1 MSFLPVEEQ
10 LKVLLRGVVDYHVPE
25 EFKKKLEKSRAENK
39 PLRIKLG
46 ADPTAPDLHL
56 GHLVVLRKLRQF
68 QDMGHQV
75 IFLIGDF
82 TSQIGDPTGK
92 SETRKPLTKEQVAIN
107 AKTYTEQVFRILDK
121 DKTEIVFN
129 SHWLGKMSATDLIT
143 LSAKYTVARML
154 ERDDFKKRYT
164 SGRAISV
171 HEFIYPLLQGYDSVE
186 VHADVELGGS
196 DQLFN
201 LLVGRQLQKEY
212 GQESQIVLT
221 MPLLEGTDARVE
233 DGKLIGAK
241 MSKSLG
247 NYVGISEPCDV
258 IYGKIMSICDEL
270 MWRYYDLLSNRSLE
284 DIAQRKATM
293 HPMEAKHDLA
303 AEIAGWFYPAEEVA
317 SVSAAWKAQ
326 FSGKSIPTDIDEF
339 TLTAVDGSLDLIR
352 VLVDTKLA
360 PSTSEA
366 RRLITGGG
374 VKKDG
379 EVAYQDIKTQLPS
392 GDVVL
397 KVGKRRWAKIHIVG

>member
-10 LKVLLRGVVDYHVPE
+10 LKVLLRSVVDYHVPE

-39 PLRIKLG
+39 PLRVKLG

-68 QDMGHQV
+68 QDLGHQV
-75 IFLIGDF
+75 VFLIGDF
-82 TSQIGDPTGK
+82 TSRIGDPTGK
-92 SETRKPLTKEQVAIN
+92 SETRKPLTPEQVAAN
-107 AKTYTEQVFRILDK
+107 AETYTEQVFKILDK

-129 SHWLGKMSATDLIT
+129 SRWLGKMTASDLIS

-154 ERDDFKKRYT
+154 ERDDFKKRYAA
-164 SGRAISV
+164 GRAISV

-186 VHADVELGGS
+186 VRADVELGGS

-221 MPLLEGTDARVE
+221 MPLLEGTDGHAE
-233 DGKLIGAK
+233 NGKIVGAK

-247 NYVGISEPCDV
+247 NYIGISEPCDV
-258 IYGKIMSICDEL
+258 IYGKIMSICDDL
-270 MWRYYDLLSNRSLE
+270 MWRYYELLSNLPADE
-284 DIAQRKATM
+284 IAARKTGM
-293 HPMEAKHDLA
+293 HPMQAKHDLA
-303 AEIAGWFYPAEEVA
+303 AEIAGWFYPQDEVRR
-317 SVSAAWKAQ
+317 VQDAWKAQ
-326 FSGKSIPTDIDEF
+326 FSGKSMPADIEEF
-339 TLTAVDGSLDLIR
+339 TVEAPDGAVGLVR
-352 VLVDTKLA
+352 VLTETKLA
-360 PSTSEA
+360 PSASEA
-366 RRLITGGG
+366 RRLIQGGG

-379 EVAYQDIKTQLPS
+379 ETAYQDIGAQLTK
-392 GDVVL
+392 GTIVL
-397 KVGKRRWAKIHIVG
+397 KVGKRRWARIHIA

>member
-1 MSFLPVEEQ
+1 M
-10 LKVLLRGVVDYHVPE
+10 
-25 EFKKKLEKSRAENK
+25 
-39 PLRIKLG
+39 
-46 ADPTAPDLHL
+46 
-56 GHLVVLRKLRQF
+56 
-68 QDMGHQV
+68 
-75 IFLIGDF
+75 
-82 TSQIGDPTGK
+82 
-92 SETRKPLTKEQVAIN
+92 
-107 AKTYTEQVFRILDK
+107 
-121 DKTEIVFN
+121 
-129 SHWLGKMSATDLIT
+129 
-143 LSAKYTVARML
+143 
-154 ERDDFKKRYT
+154 
-164 SGRAISV
+164 
-171 HEFIYPLLQGYDSVE
+171 QGYDSVE

-284 DIAQRKATM
+284 EIAQRKATM

>member
-1 MSFLPVEEQ
+1 
-10 LKVLLRGVVDYHVPE
+10 
-25 EFKKKLEKSRAENK
+25 
-39 PLRIKLG
+39 
-46 ADPTAPDLHL
+46 
-56 GHLVVLRKLRQF
+56 
-68 QDMGHQV
+68 MGHQV
-75 IFLIGDF
+75 IFL
-82 TSQIGDPTGK
+82 IGDPTGK

-284 DIAQRKATM
+284 EIAQRKATM

>member
-1 MSFLPVEEQ
+1 MMFLPVEEQ

-39 PLRIKLG
+39 PLRVKLG

-68 QDMGHQV
+68 QDLGHQV

-92 SETRKPLTKEQVAIN
+92 SETRKPLTAEQVMAN
-107 AKTYTEQVFRILDK
+107 AKTYTEQVFQILDK

-129 SHWLGKMSATDLIT
+129 SSWLGKMSATDLIK

-164 SGRAISV
+164 TGRAISV
-171 HEFIYPLLQGYDSVE
+171 HEFIYPLLQGYDSVAI
-186 VHADVELGGS
+186 HADVEIGGS

-221 MPLLEGTDARVE
+221 LPLLEGTDAHVE
-233 DGKLIGAK
+233 DGKIVGAK
-241 MSKSLG
+241 MSKSLD

-270 MWRYYDLLSNRSLE
+270 MWRYYDLLSNRSTE
-284 DIAQRKATM
+284 EIASRKANM

-303 AEIAGWFYPAEEVA
+303 AEIASWFYSAEEVA
-317 SVSAAWKAQ
+317 KVQAAWKAQ
-326 FSGKSIPTDIDEF
+326 FSGKSIPTDMDEF
-339 TLTAVDGSLDLIR
+339 TLQAVDGAIDLIR
-352 VLVDTKLA
+352 VLVETKLA
-360 PSTSEA
+360 PSSSEA
-366 RRLITGGG
+366 RRLIQGGG

-379 EVAYQDIKTQLPS
+379 ETAYTDIKAQLGC

-397 KVGKRRWAKIHIVG
+397 KVGKRRWARIHIV